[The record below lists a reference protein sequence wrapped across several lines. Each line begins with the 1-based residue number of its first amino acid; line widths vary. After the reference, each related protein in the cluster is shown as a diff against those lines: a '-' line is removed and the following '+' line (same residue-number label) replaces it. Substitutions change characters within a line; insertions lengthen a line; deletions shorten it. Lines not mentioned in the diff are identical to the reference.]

1 MYNPEKN
8 SSFNMM
14 FGFTQ
19 PYVSHYVLVS
29 ARKPRKYTQKPAET
43 SGGMILNRLKDIEN
57 EENS

>member
-19 PYVSHYVLVS
+19 PYVYRYVPVVRES
-29 ARKPRKYTQKPAET
+29 KKYTQKPAET
-43 SGGMILNRLKDIEN
+43 PGGMILNRLKDIEN
-57 EENS
+57 ENN